1 MSLLSLSAVEL
12 RRRIASKE
20 ISPVELLDQAIG
32 RTAEINPAV
41 NAIIG
46 GDVPQA
52 RRQAQCAENAVRRG
66 EALGLLHGLWP
77 LGHRRAGDC

>member
-1 MSLLSLSAVEL
+1 M
-12 RRRIASKE
+12 RPRIASKE

-32 RTAEINPAV
+32 QMAEINPAV

-52 RRQAQCAENAVRRG
+52 RRQAWFAENAVRRG
-66 EALGLLHGLWP
+66 EALSLLHGLLTGIKDLP
-77 LGHRRAGDC
+77 ETKDLLTT